1 MNRKADHIDERNY
14 AAEAEDLI
22 KGLKTSQLYKLFEI
36 VIKEQ
41 KRAAS
46 EERHKELKAV
56 FEVIKRHPN
65 VDPGRIMRLERGYG
79 PMASQA
85 RAKDGNT
92 IKYGKKA

>member
-41 KRAAS
+41 KRAGL
-46 EERHKELKAV
+46 RRTTQR
-56 FEVIKRHPN
+56 IK
-65 VDPGRIMRLERGYG
+65 GSL
-79 PMASQA
+79 
-85 RAKDGNT
+85 
-92 IKYGKKA
+92 